1 MTLPLI
7 VYRSLRQHALS
18 TLITAGSIALACGLL
33 MTVWVVKTQ
42 AQAAFVSTS
51 TAFDA
56 VLGARGSKLQLVLNG
71 IFHLEASPGNLA
83 ASDYE
88 LIRKHPAV
96 KTAIPIAVGDNL
108 RGYRIVGTVPQLLTN
123 VEYAPG
129 KKYAVAP
136 GGKVF
141 GEAAREA
148 VVGSFAA
155 ERLGLKVGSTFQ
167 PFHGLTFDEKA
178 LHEEVFTVTGILTP
192 TNTPADKVIWVPI
205 KGVQT
210 MSGHDPKAATDVSAV
225 LIQLRAASAGVM
237 LDLMINKQ
245 GNRMTFAYPVG
256 AIMADF
262 FGKIS
267 WFDRVLALVAYL
279 VALVAAGS
287 VLASIYNS
295 MSARQ
300 RDLAILRALGARRR
314 TIFGAVV
321 AEAACIG
328 ALGAAVGFA
337 IYFGLLTLVA
347 GVIRAQTG
355 VVLDVTESHAVLWIC
370 PLAMTALC
378 ALGGAAG
385 RCGPHR
391 DSCVPTRR
399 GKPLS
404 FVCRL
409 AGPGQP
415 PGQCAGRPGGS
426 AR

>member
-123 VEYAPG
+123 VEYAAG

-321 AEAACIG
+321 AEAAGIG

-378 ALGGAAG
+378 ALGGA
-385 RCGPHR
+385 
-391 DSCVPTRR
+391 VPAVKAYRT
-399 GKPLS
+399 P
-404 FVCRL
+404 VAETL
-409 AGPGQP
+409 APV
-415 PGQCAGRPGGS
+415 S
-426 AR
+426 

>member
-178 LHEEVFTVTGILTP
+178 RHEEVFTVTGILTP

-321 AEAACIG
+321 AEAAGIG

-378 ALGGAAG
+378 ALGGA
-385 RCGPHR
+385 
-391 DSCVPTRR
+391 VPAVKAYRT
-399 GKPLS
+399 P
-404 FVCRL
+404 VAETL
-409 AGPGQP
+409 APV
-415 PGQCAGRPGGS
+415 S
-426 AR
+426 

>member
-123 VEYAPG
+123 VEYVPG

-178 LHEEVFTVTGILTP
+178 LHEEVFTVTGILAP

-245 GNRMTFAYPVG
+245 GNRMTLAYPVG

-321 AEAACIG
+321 AEAAGIG

-378 ALGGAAG
+378 ALGGA
-385 RCGPHR
+385 
-391 DSCVPTRR
+391 VPAVKAYRT
-399 GKPLS
+399 P
-404 FVCRL
+404 VAETL
-409 AGPGQP
+409 APV
-415 PGQCAGRPGGS
+415 S
-426 AR
+426 

>member
-71 IFHLEASPGNLA
+71 IFHLEASSGNLA

-321 AEAACIG
+321 AEAAGIG

-347 GVIRAQTG
+347 EVIRAQTG

-378 ALGGAAG
+378 ALGGA
-385 RCGPHR
+385 
-391 DSCVPTRR
+391 VPAVKAYRT
-399 GKPLS
+399 P
-404 FVCRL
+404 VAETL
-409 AGPGQP
+409 APV
-415 PGQCAGRPGGS
+415 S
-426 AR
+426 

>member
-300 RDLAILRALGARRR
+300 RDLAILRAHGARRR

-321 AEAACIG
+321 AEAAGIG

-378 ALGGAAG
+378 ALGGA
-385 RCGPHR
+385 
-391 DSCVPTRR
+391 VPAVKAYRT
-399 GKPLS
+399 P
-404 FVCRL
+404 VAETL
-409 AGPGQP
+409 APV
-415 PGQCAGRPGGS
+415 S
-426 AR
+426 

>member
-123 VEYAPG
+123 VEYAPE

-178 LHEEVFTVTGILTP
+178 LHEEVFTVTGILAP

-321 AEAACIG
+321 AEAAGIG

-378 ALGGAAG
+378 ALGGA
-385 RCGPHR
+385 
-391 DSCVPTRR
+391 VPAVKAYRT
-399 GKPLS
+399 P
-404 FVCRL
+404 VAETL
-409 AGPGQP
+409 APV
-415 PGQCAGRPGGS
+415 S
-426 AR
+426 